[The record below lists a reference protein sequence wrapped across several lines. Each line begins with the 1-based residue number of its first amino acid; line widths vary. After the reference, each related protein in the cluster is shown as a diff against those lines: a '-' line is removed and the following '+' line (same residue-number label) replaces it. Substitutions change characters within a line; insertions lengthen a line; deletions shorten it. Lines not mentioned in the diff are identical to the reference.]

1 MAGNRAEVLGATVA
15 LPVAMQPAQH
25 SAICQVGRDGLNFS
39 ASMNQLEVSAHEPRE
54 HRSAMTAAKS
64 TTNLPLSAS
73 SLVVHPKGAKR
84 RDSAE
89 LNHKDD
95 GSCCCRHDHGHE
107 GGKQRGV
114 NDFPDDGCRVMV
126 NFAAFEP
133 VSKPF
138 EMPQLSDG
146 DEDVVNVRSPI
157 MCKPSISNARSTS
170 LSPTC
175 VSALARDEVVKSN
188 VDYDE
193 PSWTIQELKEYLGM
207 LELLQDVSSDAEG
220 GEMCLSA
227 DCLGQM
233 ERLLTS
239 LLPQGV

>member
-1 MAGNRAEVLGATVA
+1 
-15 LPVAMQPAQH
+15 MQPVQH
-25 SAICQVGRDGLNFS
+25 SAICQVG
-39 ASMNQLEVSAHEPRE
+39 HTRE

-64 TTNLPLSAS
+64 TTNMPLSAS
-73 SLVVHPKGAKR
+73 SLVTHPKGAKR

-89 LNHKDD
+89 LNHEDD
-95 GSCCCRHDHGHE
+95 EHCRQQHDHGHE
-107 GGKQRGV
+107 GGNQRGV
-114 NDFPDDGCRVMV
+114 NDFSDDGCKVMA
-126 NFAAFEP
+126 NFDGFEP
-133 VSKPF
+133 IGKPF
-138 EMPQLSDG
+138 AMP
-146 DEDVVNVRSPI
+146 RFTP
-157 MCKPSISNARSTS
+157 S

-175 VSALARDEVVKSN
+175 VSALARNEVVKSN
-188 VDYDE
+188 ADYDK
-193 PSWTIQELKEYLGM
+193 PSWTIQEFKEYLGM